1 MVSSARMRTTA
12 RAFRLVQRVMASR
25 DLAGHAMAQR
35 GAVLSGA
42 VWSGVESRCAVWQTH
57 LTFGKEFSEAI
68 EKKQVAQQE
77 AERSKFVVMKVPLR
91 SGG

>member
-1 MVSSARMRTTA
+1 M
-12 RAFRLVQRVMASR
+12 
-25 DLAGHAMAQR
+25 
-35 GAVLSGA
+35 
-42 VWSGVESRCAVWQTH
+42 WQTH

-77 AERSKFVVMKVPLR
+77 AERSKFVVMKVRLR

>member
-1 MVSSARMRTTA
+1 M
-12 RAFRLVQRVMASR
+12 
-25 DLAGHAMAQR
+25 
-35 GAVLSGA
+35 SGA

-77 AERSKFVVMKVPLR
+77 AERSKFVVMKVRLR